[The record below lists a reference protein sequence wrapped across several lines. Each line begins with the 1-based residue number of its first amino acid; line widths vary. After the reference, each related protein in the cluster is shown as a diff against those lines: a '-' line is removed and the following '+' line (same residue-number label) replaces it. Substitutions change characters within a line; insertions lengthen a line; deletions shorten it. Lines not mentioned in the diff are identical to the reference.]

1 MKNRLFTLIE
11 GCCSA
16 VRSKKPSIA
25 GRLGL
30 GVGALTLMALAPTAH
45 AADEPRAFKDVVY
58 ATAGGKPLALD
69 LYMPGNVEHPPLVVW
84 LHGGAWTSGN
94 KSQYP
99 TFLVERGFAVAS
111 LDFRSTNEA
120 RFPANVHDIKAGIRF
135 LRAKAEEYGYRSAR
149 IAIAGASSGGH
160 LAALV
165 GTTNGNQDLEGNE
178 GDHLDVSSNVQAIVS
193 YFGASDLTTIL
204 AQSTPDGLAVRV
216 PALQRLFG
224 SPPDKAPQLAQLASP
239 VFQVDPTDP
248 PLYLLHGDNDLQM
261 PVNQALELQGVYQ
274 DAGLK
279 VQLMILHGVGHQG
292 EPFFQG
298 KPVDNVV
305 TFLKRVIL

>member
-1 MKNRLFTLIE
+1 VKNK
-11 GCCSA
+11 
-16 VRSKKPSIA
+16 SKMPSSA
-25 GRLGL
+25 GRLRIAA
-30 GVGALTLMALAPTAH
+30 VALMAWAVTVH
-45 AADEPRAFKDVVY
+45 AAEEPRAFKDVVY
-58 ATAGGKPLALD
+58 ATVGGKPLALD
-69 LYMPGNVEHPPLVVW
+69 LYMPGNVEHPPLVIWV
-84 LHGGAWTSGN
+84 HGGAWTNGN

-120 RFPANVHDIKAGIRF
+120 RFPANVHDIKAGVRF

-165 GTTNGNQDLEGNE
+165 GTTNGNKDLEGNE

-204 AQSTPDGLAVRV
+204 AQSTPDGLAVRA

-224 SPPDKAPQLAQLASP
+224 SPPDKAPTLAALASP

-261 PVNQALELQGVYQ
+261 PVNQALELQSVYQ
-274 DAGLK
+274 DAGLT

-292 EPFFQG
+292 EPFFEG
-298 KPVDNVV
+298 KPVENVV
-305 TFLKRVIL
+305 RFLKRVIL

>member
-1 MKNRLFTLIE
+1 MKNKTR
-11 GCCSA
+11 
-16 VRSKKPSIA
+16 KPSIA
-25 GRLGL
+25 GRLIAGSL
-30 GVGALTLMALAPTAH
+30 VLMVAAVTVH

-58 ATAGGKPLALD
+58 ATVGGKPLALD

-84 LHGGAWTSGN
+84 VHGGAWTNGN

-99 TFLVERGFAVAS
+99 AFLVERGFAVAS

-135 LRAKAEEYGYRSAR
+135 LRAKAEEYGYRSGR

-165 GTTNGNQDLEGNE
+165 GTTNGNKDLEGNE

-204 AQSTPDGLAVRV
+204 AQSTPDGLAVRA

-261 PVNQALELQGVYQ
+261 PVNQALELQSVYQ
-274 DAGLK
+274 DAGLR

-298 KPVDNVV
+298 RPVETVV

>member
-1 MKNRLFTLIE
+1 MTW
-11 GCCSA
+11 
-16 VRSKKPSIA
+16 
-25 GRLGL
+25 
-30 GVGALTLMALAPTAH
+30 ALTAH

-58 ATAGGKPLALD
+58 ATVGGKSLALD
-69 LYMPGNVEHPPLVVW
+69 LYMPANVERPPLVVW
-84 LHGGAWTSGN
+84 VHGGAWTNGN

-99 TFLVERGFAVAS
+99 TFLVDRGFAVAS

-165 GTTNGNQDLEGNE
+165 GTTNGNKELEGTE
-178 GDHLDVSSNVQAIVS
+178 GDYLNVSSNVQAIVS
-193 YFGASDLTTIL
+193 YFGASNLTTIL
-204 AQSTPDGLAVRV
+204 GQSTPDGLAIRA

-224 SPPDKAPQLAQLASP
+224 APPDKAPELAQLASP
-239 VFQVDPTDP
+239 VFQVDSTDP

-261 PVNQALELQGVYQ
+261 PVNQALELQSVYQ
-274 DAGLK
+274 QAGLR

-292 EPFFQG
+292 EPFFEG
-298 KPVDNVV
+298 RPVENVV